1 MFSAS
6 NLLAAARLFLQDI
19 CRDSGES
26 LQLRQAC
33 LFAADRDKKSDISN
47 GTATDDGDDDDET
60 MLELDRWY
68 LIGNGNGTVAP
79 HTLNPVLHMFLA
91 CLLLVKK
98 PCIKPT
104 PTTSNSGLMS
114 SCRYRSFCSLR
125 KSDRCCR
132 LTDGLLRRFTSDV
145 FSLAA
150 VGEETKVDFHHERYV
165 SDNCLS
171 PSFFRSVL
179 RDR

>member
-6 NLLAAARLFLQDI
+6 NLLAAARFFLQDI

-47 GTATDDGDDDDET
+47 GTATDDADDDDET

-79 HTLNPVLHMFLA
+79 HTLNPVLHMLLA

-104 PTTSNSGLMS
+104 PTTSNSGVMS
-114 SCRYRSFCSLR
+114 SCRYRSFVVLGSR
-125 KSDRCCR
+125 
-132 LTDGLLRRFTSDV
+132 TDIAVSYRWTPEAVHFRRF
-145 FSLAA
+145 FL
-150 VGEETKVDFHHERYV
+150 ERYV
-165 SDNCLS
+165 CDNCLS